1 MKLSHLFYSLP
12 ICRTSPPSLP
22 LSPPLPS
29 PKAKLN
35 TIVFIQRIWWRT
47 KQMKIVSTQVISI
60 CVCVYIPIAYRRFLP
75 PKPRVNNAD
84 NVNQMCVG
92 GLPIPRYRL
101 YFSVYRNFLSA
112 TENWR
117 KQYAALTDSSYS
129 RFWLVRSVVMMRRW
143 LHFRKELYSLN

>member
-1 MKLSHLFYSLP
+1 MHMKLSHLFYSLP

-60 CVCVYIPIAYRRFLP
+60 CVCVCVYSNCLP
-75 PKPRVNNAD
+75 SVFTAEPRVNNAD
-84 NVNQMCVG
+84 NVDQMCVG
-92 GLPIPRYRL
+92 GLPISRYRL

-117 KQYAALTDSSYS
+117 KQCAALTDFSYS
-129 RFWLVRSVVMMRRW
+129 RFWLARSVVMMRRW
-143 LHFRKELYSLN
+143 LHFRKELY